1 MSPYTFTAL
10 LLGGGAFQIKGV
22 RRRIVSSANPTTQS
36 LIASHSQFQ
45 WKHTL
50 QDMLRWASLYGWHRY
65 HPVPLSSQQLLHVI
79 SLQYS
84 TLATQI
90 QTRVVCQQHSDR
102 HLLPMERHTST
113 TLPAA
118 TPMAVWSSISSVCR
132 SYDASTVFSIFIFV
146 VLPVQQR
153 WNIETKSNLIFI
165 RVGFEKDAGEM
176 IFLFSLFFSILFWC
190 KYKIYI
196 IILIQLYCKKNKL

>member
-1 MSPYTFTAL
+1 
-10 LLGGGAFQIKGV
+10 
-22 RRRIVSSANPTTQS
+22 
-36 LIASHSQFQ
+36 
-45 WKHTL
+45 
-50 QDMLRWASLYGWHRY
+50 MLRWASLYGWHRY
-65 HPVPLSSQQLLHVI
+65 HSVPLSSHQLLHVI

-84 TLATQI
+84 TLVTQI

-165 RVGFEKDAGEM
+165 RVGSEKDAGEM
-176 IFLFSLFFSILFWC
+176 IFPFSLFFPFCFGVNIKYIL
-190 KYKIYI
+190 
-196 IILIQLYCKKNKL
+196 LY